1 MINVLLVDDQEIIR
15 EGLKMMLSFDDEI
28 NIVAEGSNGLEAIEL
43 TKKYSPDIILMDI
56 RMPVMNG
63 VDATLAIKDLNLD
76 TKILILTTFNDNDY
90 IFDSLKNGANGY
102 LLKDASS
109 DEIINA
115 IKNVFKGNLLIHA
128 NIANKL
134 TEVLGSK
141 NSKETTALPNLDIL
155 TAREKEIA
163 ILISKGLNNKEI
175 CSNLFLS
182 EGTVKNYVTKILD
195 KLELKSRTELA
206 LLISN
211 KN

>member
-28 NIVAEGSNGLEAIEL
+28 NIVAEGSNGLEAIDL

-134 TEVLGSK
+134 TEVLGNK
-141 NSKETTALPNLDIL
+141 NSKETKVLPNLDIL
-155 TAREKEIA
+155 TAREREIA

-175 CSNLFLS
+175 CSTLFLS

>member
-28 NIVAEGSNGLEAIEL
+28 NIVAEGSNGLEAIDL

-134 TEVLGSK
+134 TEVLGNK
-141 NSKETTALPNLDIL
+141 NSKETKVLPNLDIL
-155 TAREKEIA
+155 TAREREIA

-175 CSNLFLS
+175 CSTLFLS

-206 LLISN
+206 LLISS